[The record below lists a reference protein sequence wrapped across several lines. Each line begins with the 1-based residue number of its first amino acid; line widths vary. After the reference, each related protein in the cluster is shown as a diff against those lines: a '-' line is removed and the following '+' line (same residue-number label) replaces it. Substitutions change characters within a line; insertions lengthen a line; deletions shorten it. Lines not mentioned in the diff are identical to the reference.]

1 MFTKLKRWLSG
12 SGPAQ
17 TKPVDDSI
25 LYRSKN
31 AAILHVDLVESTR
44 QVQQNPLRAH
54 LQIQHFYSRLER
66 IGKLHHAI
74 PRELRGD
81 AAVIEF
87 PTVADAILAALAV
100 HSIHAAMN
108 ISRIGQINPEFR
120 TGISF
125 GEVIGDSGMVT
136 GQAVIRAQRLEQLAA
151 PGEVLVDQCA
161 TDQLDPARNIKLKQ
175 CFSRKLKGFN
185 EPVKVCQ
192 AVSGSGETGQKLASY
207 FRSLACQPG

>member
-1 MFTKLKRWLSG
+1 MITKLKRWLTG
-12 SGPAQ
+12 FGP
-17 TKPVDDSI
+17 TKTEPVNASM

-31 AAILHVDLVESTR
+31 AAILHIDMVESTR

-66 IGKLHHAI
+66 IGSLHHAI

-87 PTVADAILAALAV
+87 PTVTDAILTALAI

-108 ISRIGQINPEFR
+108 ISRLGRINPEMR

-161 TDQLDPARNIKLKQ
+161 TDQLDLTQNIKLKQ
-175 CFSRKLKGFN
+175 CFLRTLKGFN

-192 AVSGSGETGQKLASY
+192 AVSESDKSGQNLGSY
-207 FRSLACQPG
+207 FRSLACQF